1 VLTNSAQPMTYRE
14 WAVLLVA
21 SLAMFLNT
29 VDISILNVAMPV
41 IEREL
46 AVDMRLLQWLQGAY
60 GLPYAGFLVLSG
72 RLADLIGRR
81 RVFLTGVA
89 LFGAASL
96 AGSIAPSFAILL
108 AARTIQGI
116 GAALMVPSAISIIST
131 TFEDGPRRNRALGIF
146 SALAATGFSSGL
158 VSGALITELASWRWV
173 FFVNVPITAAI
184 LGVAPFA
191 VHPSGGRQRSS
202 IDILG
207 AGLVTAGLLAL
218 VYTITILGAA
228 GPVTRPLGWLA
239 AGVGLLTVFAF
250 HERHHPSP
258 LIPLSLF
265 ALPTLR
271 TVGVAASALLGSAFG
286 FFFLV
291 SMYLQF
297 AAGFSSLEAGFALLP
312 MSVVSALVSG
322 AVAPHIAGRFGARRT
337 LGAGVVLNALGIGLF
352 VLSGPGHVLIATIFA
367 SVVLGGLGMGLGY
380 PACNLAALEGISADL
395 QGAVSGFQNT
405 CLQTGGAIGTA
416 LAASA
421 LSSFGG
427 PFASLAQVDQAAA
440 RTLATIALAAFA
452 LLGAVALSLPGKM
465 KHPCQ
470 CVCDSRGA

>member
-1 VLTNSAQPMTYRE
+1 MNSAQPMTYRE

-60 GLPYAGFLVLSG
+60 GLPYAGFLLLSG

-108 AARTIQGI
+108 AARAIQGI

-131 TFEDGPRRNRALGIF
+131 TFEEGPRRNRALGIF
-146 SALAATGFSSGL
+146 SAVAATGFSSGL

-207 AGLVTAGLLAL
+207 AGLVTAG
-218 VYTITILGAA
+218 
-228 GPVTRPLGWLA
+228 
-239 AGVGLLTVFAF
+239 
-250 HERHHPSP
+250 
-258 LIPLSLF
+258 
-265 ALPTLR
+265 
-271 TVGVAASALLGSAFG
+271 
-286 FFFLV
+286 
-291 SMYLQF
+291 
-297 AAGFSSLEAGFALLP
+297 
-312 MSVVSALVSG
+312 
-322 AVAPHIAGRFGARRT
+322 T
-337 LGAGVVLNALGIGLF
+337 LGACLHDHDTRRRRTRDTSARVAGGGHWSPHSVCLSREPSPEPAHSLVPIRFAHSQDGRCRRVRPTGFSLRVLFPCVHVPAVCGGVQLARGRF
-352 VLSGPGHVLIATIFA
+352 VTRRG
-367 SVVLGGLGMGLGY
+367 
-380 PACNLAALEGISADL
+380 
-395 QGAVSGFQNT
+395 VSTQI
-405 CLQTGGAIGTA
+405 GAI
-416 LAASA
+416 
-421 LSSFGG
+421 
-427 PFASLAQVDQAAA
+427 
-440 RTLATIALAAFA
+440 R
-452 LLGAVALSLPGKM
+452 
-465 KHPCQ
+465 H
-470 CVCDSRGA
+470 

>member
-1 VLTNSAQPMTYRE
+1 MNAAQPMTHRE

-29 VDISILNVAMPV
+29 VDISILNVALPV
-41 IEREL
+41 IERDL
-46 AVDMRLLQWLQGAY
+46 SVDMRLLQWLQGAY
-60 GLPYAGFLVLSG
+60 GLSYAGFLLLSG

-81 RVFLTGVA
+81 RVFLSGVA

-96 AGSIAPSFAILL
+96 AGSLAPSFSILL
-108 AARTIQGI
+108 AARAIQGV

-131 TFEDGPRRNRALGIF
+131 AFEEGPRRNRALGIF
-146 SALAATGFSSGL
+146 SAVAATGFSSGL

-173 FFVNVPITAAI
+173 FFVNVPITALI
-184 LGVAPFA
+184 LGVAPIA
-191 VHPSGGRQRSS
+191 VGSSGVRLRSPV
-202 IDILG
+202 DILG
-207 AGLVTAGLLAL
+207 AGLVTAGLLAI
-218 VYTITILGAA
+218 VYTITVLGAA
-228 GPVTRPLGWLA
+228 GPLMRPLGWLA
-239 AGVGLLTVFAF
+239 VGVGFVVAFAV
-250 HERHHPSP
+250 HERRHPDP

-271 TVGVAASALLGSAFG
+271 TAGFAAAALLGSSFG

-291 SMYLQF
+291 SMFLQL

-322 AVAPHIAGRFGARRT
+322 TVAPRVAGRFGARRT
-337 LGAGVVLNALGIGLF
+337 LKAGIVLNAIGIGLF
-352 VLSGPGHVLIATIFA
+352 VLCGPGHALIATICA

-380 PACNLAALEGISADL
+380 PACNLAALEGIPGEL
-395 QGAVSGFQNT
+395 QGAVSGLQNT

-416 LAASA
+416 LAATA

-427 PFASLAQVDQAAA
+427 AFSSLAPADQAGA
-440 RTLATIALAAFA
+440 RTLAAIVLAAFA
-452 LLGAVALSLPGKM
+452 LLGAVALSLPDRT
-465 KHPCQ
+465 KHPRQ
-470 CVCDSRGA
+470 CVCDPRNA